1 MTSLLRNASLG
12 VKLALGF
19 GIVIVLLA
27 AAVGLGVTK
36 TESIQSD
43 AMKNFADD
51 AVPLRAATEDLPTQ
65 LVAQEN
71 GVRGFLITADDAQLA
86 TYAAAHTAIRADLAA
101 IRPHLAQHP
110 GMSALVGRAQTQI
123 QGIERTLAEQIAL
136 ARTGAAGQRRALAQ
150 VASTETAFAAFTRT
164 GDAITREGDRIVA
177 EDVVSQDDEAAAAK
191 RTLIVIGIVA
201 VLIAIAAGTVL
212 TVDIR
217 RRARAIVTRLSA
229 LRDQDVAELAAGM
242 DALAEGDLTRPV
254 HSSTEPIEN
263 PSRDE
268 IGQVA
273 SAANAIRESTIAAIA
288 SYNGSRTAL
297 DELVG
302 AVSRSASTVSASSE
316 EMATTSE
323 EATRAVSEIAGA
335 VSEVA
340 QGAER
345 QQQMVSATSVAAAAT
360 AAAATGAHAIAMEGA
375 TASAHA
381 TEAMT
386 AVRDA
391 STEAAAAIRAL
402 AAKSEAIGS
411 IVDTIGGI
419 AQQTNLLAL
428 NAAIEAARAGDQGR
442 GFAVV
447 AEEVRHL
454 AVKSSEA
461 ASTISGLVAE
471 IQGGTQHAVDVVEL
485 GAARSQDGADVVH
498 GSRSAFDRIAAAVG
512 EVSGR
517 VDDIAKAT
525 SEVAAAAEQSS
536 ASAEQVSAS
545 TEETSASSQQIAASA
560 QELART
566 AEELEALVQRFTIT
580 TF

>member
-1 MTSLLRNASLG
+1 MPALLRNASLG

-27 AAVGLGVTK
+27 GAVGLGITK
-36 TESIQSD
+36 TEAIQSD
-43 AMKNFADD
+43 AMRNFAGD
-51 AVPLRAATEDLPTQ
+51 AIPLRAATEDLPTQ
-65 LVAQEN
+65 MVSQEN
-71 GVRGFLITADDAQLA
+71 AVRGFLITQDAAQLA
-86 TYAAAHTAIRADLAA
+86 PYTAARAALRADLAA
-101 IRPHLAQHP
+101 IRPHLAEHP
-110 GMSALVGRAQTQI
+110 GMAALVRRAQTQI
-123 QGIERTLAEQIAL
+123 AGLERTLAGQVAL
-136 ARTGAAGQRRALAQ
+136 ARSGEAGRRRALGEVASTEAAFAAFVRTGAAIA
-150 VASTETAFAAFTRT
+150 
-164 GDAITREGDRIVA
+164 REGTRIVA
-177 EDVVSQDDEAAAAK
+177 QDVETQDDEAAAAQ
-191 RTLIVIGIVA
+191 RTLWIIGVAA
-201 VLIAIAAGTVL
+201 VLIAAGAGVAL
-212 TVDIR
+212 TRDIR
-217 RRARAIVTRLSA
+217 RRSRDIVQRLGE
-229 LRDQDVAELAAGM
+229 LRDRDVAELAAGM
-242 DALAEGDLTRPV
+242 DALADGDLTRPV
-254 HSSTEPIEN
+254 ASATEPIEN

-273 SAANAIRESTIAAIA
+273 TAANAIRESTVAAIA
-288 SYNGSRTAL
+288 SYNGSRAAL
-297 DELVG
+297 DRLVG

-345 QQQMVSATSVAAAAT
+345 QQQMVAATSVAAEAT
-360 AAAATGAHAIAMEGA
+360 ASAASGAHAIALEGA
-375 TASAHA
+375 GASAQA

-386 AVRDA
+386 AVREA
-391 STEAAAAIRAL
+391 STQAADAIRSL

-454 AVKSSEA
+454 AVQSSEA
-461 ASTISGLVAE
+461 AATISGLVGE
-471 IQGGTQHAVDVVEL
+471 IQGETQHAVEVVEL
-485 GAARSQDGADVVH
+485 GAARSQDGAEVVH
-498 GSRSAFDRIAAAVG
+498 GSRSAFDRIAQAVG

-517 VDDIAKAT
+517 VDDIARAT
-525 SEVAAAAEQSS
+525 SEVASAAEQSS

-545 TEETSASSQQIAASA
+545 TQETSASSQQIAASA

-580 TF
+580 AV